1 MASAIAVLTWG
12 RMRAP
17 AVVTACLLGLLC
29 SRASADA
36 IDTTVRELSSGAGAA
51 YKVRLAAAL
60 ALSKSHDG
68 RAVIAI
74 AGALEHDDDATI
86 RRVAALALVKMVDEH
101 TEPDALALAL
111 AALHSSAATDP
122 DAKVREAAE
131 RTAKMVSGY
140 AAPKRM
146 QAPAPPPSR
155 TPGGKPSGTT
165 PAVFVNV
172 DTVTDLTKKL
182 GGDSATRLGLIV
194 RKGVER
200 TGYATS
206 WPGGLPTQAELGSAR
221 AFIVASTVKTL
232 EITKSGRQTQ
242 IACTVTIRVA
252 PWGGKDGGERWE
264 ANKAASASGSAKA
277 TTGSGSKDVDAGVR
291 DCIEAVAEDVTSRQ
305 VVPFLKKLATAI

>member
-1 MASAIAVLTWG
+1 
-12 RMRAP
+12 MRAP

-36 IDTTVRELSSGAGAA
+36 IDTSVRDLSGGAGAA
-51 YKVRLAAAL
+51 YKIRLAAAL

-74 AGALEHDDDATI
+74 SGALEHDDDATI

-101 TEPDALALAL
+101 TEPDALELAL
-111 AALHSSAATDP
+111 AALQSSAATDP
-122 DAKVREAAE
+122 DAKVRDAAE
-131 RTAKMVSGY
+131 RTAKMVAGY
-140 AAPKRM
+140 AAQKKK
-146 QAPAPPPSR
+146 QAAAAAAPGPRGSSK
-155 TPGGKPSGTT
+155 PGGNNPT
-165 PAVFVNV
+165 VFVNV
-172 DTVTDLTKKL
+172 DTVTDQTKKL
-182 GGDSATRLGLIV
+182 VGDSASRLGTIV
-194 RKGVER
+194 RQGVER

-242 IACTVTIRVA
+242 IACTVAIRVA

-277 TTGSGSKDVDAGVR
+277 TTGNGTKEVDAGVR
-291 DCIEAVAEDVTSRQ
+291 DCIEAVGEDVTSRQ